1 LSGPSTTALESLEWE
16 TVDALVRKKVVDGRS
31 MTLTRYSFQAGGR
44 FPHHVHD
51 QEQMTMVIAGR
62 LTFEAQGVDHVLE
75 QGSVIVIPSGLP
87 HTAEAGPDG
96 AEVVSV
102 VSPART
108 EGRGMT
114 ILEEG

>member
-1 LSGPSTTALESLEWE
+1 MSGPSTTALESLEWE

-31 MTLTRYSFQAGGR
+31 ITLTRYSFKAGGR

-51 QEQMTMVIAGR
+51 QEQVTMVIAGR
-62 LTFEAQGVDHVLE
+62 LTFVAEGVDHVLE

-87 HTAEAGPDG
+87 HSAEAGPDG

-114 ILEEG
+114 MLEEE

>member
-1 LSGPSTTALESLEWE
+1 MSAPSTTALESLEWE
-16 TVDALVRKKVVDGRS
+16 TVDALLRKKVIDGGS
-31 MTLTRYSFQAGGR
+31 MTLTRYSFKAGGL

-51 QEQMTMVIAGR
+51 QEQITMVIAGR
-62 LTFEAQGVDHVLE
+62 LTFVAEGVDHVLD

-87 HTAEAGPDG
+87 HSAEAGPDG

-108 EGRGMT
+108 EGRSLTM
-114 ILEEG
+114 LEEG

>member
-1 LSGPSTTALESLEWE
+1 
-16 TVDALVRKKVVDGRS
+16 
-31 MTLTRYSFQAGGR
+31 
-44 FPHHVHD
+44 
-51 QEQMTMVIAGR
+51 MVIAGR
-62 LTFEAQGVDHVLE
+62 LTFVAEGVDHVLE

-87 HTAEAGPDG
+87 HSAEAGPDG

-114 ILEEG
+114 MLEEE

>member
-1 LSGPSTTALESLEWE
+1 MKTARSAALDSLAWE
-16 TVDALVRKKVVDGRS
+16 AVNSLVHKRVVDGSS
-31 MTLTRYSFQAGGR
+31 MTLTRYSFQPGGG

-51 QEQMTMVIAGR
+51 QEQITMVVAGR
-62 LTFEAQGVDHVLE
+62 LTFVAEGVDHVLE

-87 HTAEAGPDG
+87 HSAEAGPDG

-114 ILEEG
+114 MLEEG